1 MVGDFDYWSGRAF
14 PMRSLGGPG
23 VWELFVPGV
32 GDGCRYKF
40 QILGADGQW
49 RDKADPMAFA
59 TEVPPA
65 TASVV
70 FTSDYTW
77 GDDGLAGRPGRRPPG
92 TPRRCRSTRCTWA
105 PGGSA

>member
-1 MVGDFDYWSGRAF
+1 
-14 PMRSLGGPG
+14 MRSLGSSG
-23 VWELFVPGV
+23 VWELFVPDV

-40 QILGADGQW
+40 QILGADLQW

-70 FTSDYTW
+70 HTPAYQW
-77 GDDGLAGRPGRRPPG
+77 GDEEWLERRAGTQRL
-92 TPRRCRSTRCTWA
+92 C
-105 PGGSA
+105 